1 MVNGGLHPRQ
11 AAGFACP
18 PGEASVDSGT
28 PLLPHAGMADPTTSG
43 LRRALAAVL
52 IVALMLA
59 GIGRSIASTL
69 LPEGALPAIAGVVM
83 PICHSGTGR
92 DPADSGRHDCCDDCA
107 LLAPVVL
114 PVAPSLSGPAPAAH
128 HAVHARAMA
137 WMPVLLR
144 PRSPRQ
150 SQGPPVA

>member
-1 MVNGGLHPRQ
+1 
-11 AAGFACP
+11 
-18 PGEASVDSGT
+18 
-28 PLLPHAGMADPTTSG
+28 MADPTTSG
-43 LRRALAAVL
+43 LRHALAAVL

-59 GIGRSIASTL
+59 GIGRSVASTL
-69 LPEGALPAIAGVVM
+69 LPEGAFPAMAGTAM
-83 PICHSGTGR
+83 PICHSGAGQ
-92 DPADSGRHDCCDDCA
+92 DPAAPARHDCCDDCA

-114 PVAPSLSGPAPAAH
+114 PAAPSLSGPAPAAH

-150 SQGPPVA
+150 SQGPPAA